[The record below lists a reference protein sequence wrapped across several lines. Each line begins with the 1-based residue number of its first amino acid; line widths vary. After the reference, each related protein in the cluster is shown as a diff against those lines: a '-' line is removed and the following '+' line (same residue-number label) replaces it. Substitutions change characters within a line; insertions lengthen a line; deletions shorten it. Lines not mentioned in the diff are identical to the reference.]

1 MKKTKIVC
9 GIGPASSSVEVLR
22 QMMESGM
29 DVARFDLGRL
39 SYSFCSEAI
48 AKIRKLNDELNRNVT
63 ILFDTRG
70 PELRVGTLDNGK
82 VFLKKNSEV
91 KIYESALIGTA
102 EQFSVVYDHLLSD
115 ARVGMD
121 FLFHDGK
128 VKVQIV
134 DKGDDF
140 LIGEVVQEGFIFSKE
155 PVHVPK
161 LTYSTD
167 YVSVKDREDIRFAV
181 KEDVDFLAL
190 SAVQSHNDVLDVT
203 DELIELGNDH
213 IQLIAKI
220 ENMQAVEGL
229 DQIIELSDGIMIAR
243 GDLGVEVPLE
253 KLPGIQKRSIAKVHQ
268 ANKIG
273 LVSTEML
280 ASMEHEVKPTRAEV
294 SDVYNAVMDE
304 VDAVALGNET
314 TIGDYPVET
323 VRMMQKLLIAA
334 ENEVDYSLF
343 TVNQQVRPDVTSLIA
358 SSIVMTANQLGAK
371 GIVTST
377 NSGYTAKKIS
387 FYRPSCP
394 ILAATPSLDTLRSL
408 TLHYGIYPVLMNRFD
423 TSDEIVE
430 YSKQLAI
437 DLLSLK
443 KGDYFVVSGGIPVS
457 LNNTNFMKVEEI

>member
-1 MKKTKIVC
+1 M
-9 GIGPASSSVEVLR
+9 
-22 QMMESGM
+22 
-29 DVARFDLGRL
+29 
-39 SYSFCSEAI
+39 
-48 AKIRKLNDELNRNVT
+48 
-63 ILFDTRG
+63 
-70 PELRVGTLDNGK
+70 
-82 VFLKKNSEV
+82 
-91 KIYESALIGTA
+91 
-102 EQFSVVYDHLLSD
+102 
-115 ARVGMD
+115 
-121 FLFHDGK
+121 
-128 VKVQIV
+128 
-134 DKGDDF
+134 
-140 LIGEVVQEGFIFSKE
+140 
-155 PVHVPK
+155 
-161 LTYSTD
+161 
-167 YVSVKDREDIRFAV
+167 
-181 KEDVDFLAL
+181 
-190 SAVQSHNDVLDVT
+190 
-203 DELIELGNDH
+203 
-213 IQLIAKI
+213 IAKI

-334 ENEVDYSLF
+334 ENEVDYGLF

>member
-1 MKKTKIVC
+1 MIVERITVKHTSQNPDAKAVLLSGPP
-9 GIGPASSSVEVLR
+9 GIGKTTSAHI
-22 QMMESGM
+22 
-29 DVARFDLGRL
+29 
-39 SYSFCSEAI
+39 I
-48 AKIRKLNDELNRNVT
+48 AKECGYEIVELNAS
-63 ILFDTRG
+63 DTRNRKSVQRFFNDMIVTKNVHQFFSDHSSAKTDSQSK
-70 PELRVGTLDNGK
+70 PKVGNA
-82 VFLKKNSEV
+82 N
-91 KIYESALIGTA
+91 
-102 EQFSVVYDHLLSD
+102 
-115 ARVGMD
+115 
-121 FLFHDGK
+121 
-128 VKVQIV
+128 
-134 DKGDDF
+134 
-140 LIGEVVQEGFIFSKE
+140 
-155 PVHVPK
+155 
-161 LTYSTD
+161 
-167 YVSVKDREDIRFAV
+167 
-181 KEDVDFLAL
+181 
-190 SAVQSHNDVLDVT
+190 
-203 DELIELGNDH
+203 
-213 IQLIAKI
+213 AKI
-220 ENMQAVEGL
+220 
-229 DQIIELSDGIMIAR
+229 
-243 GDLGVEVPLE
+243 
-253 KLPGIQKRSIAKVHQ
+253 
-268 ANKIG
+268 
-273 LVSTEML
+273 LV
-280 ASMEHEVKPTRAEV
+280 
-294 SDVYNAVMDE
+294 VMDE